1 MSAIVAKAINDS
13 LGTKNFK
20 GLNTIMDEQLEKFVD
35 SIEKLPES
43 IEGSIRSLSL
53 PFYVP
58 STPNPIEY
66 RENEIVHDVIPAG
79 YVYAPNSKI
88 GKTYTFKGSGRIAIN
103 YNLRNSESYI
113 QYEKNGVK
121 KRLHREEGDE
131 DLRVVVDISP
141 NDVLS
146 FYSGSSSEN
155 DINKLTLSF
164 RVVQNAGIIS
174 N

>member
-58 STPNPIEY
+58 STSIPGEY

-88 GKTYTFKGSGRIAIN
+88 GKTYTFKGSGQIEIQCYLKN
-103 YNLRNSESYI
+103 YGSYI

-121 KRLHREEGDE
+121 KRLQREEGVE
-131 DLRVVVDISP
+131 RIRLAVDISP

-146 FYSGSSSEN
+146 FYSGSSSYN
-155 DINKLTLSF
+155 DINELTLSF
-164 RVVQNAGIIS
+164 RVVQNAGIITS
-174 N
+174 